1 MAHRVITG
9 KNVVVTGS
17 NRGLGLQVRQQP
29 TITINPSFPLSKE
42 AAPAL
47 VSPAG
52 PDALYPPRP
61 PGLSLPPWQFVKQF
75 LSKGNSVVATA
86 RNLEKAAELQRLAQE
101 HAGRLTIASLDVSDP
116 ASIEKLPSQ
125 VPWDRV
131 DVLINNAGGSP
142 RRSGRHTS
150 RPQHPLTT
158 TRPFPLPSQASRVLF
173 APLRIP
179 TPTS

>member
-1 MAHRVITG
+1 M
-9 KNVVVTGS
+9 
-17 NRGLGLQVRQQP
+17 
-29 TITINPSFPLSKE
+29 
-42 AAPAL
+42 
-47 VSPAG
+47 
-52 PDALYPPRP
+52 
-61 PGLSLPPWQFVKQF
+61 KQF

-142 RRSGRHTS
+142 RRSGRPTS

-158 TRPFPLPSQASRVLF
+158 RPFPLPSQVSRVLF

>member
-1 MAHRVITG
+1 M
-9 KNVVVTGS
+9 
-17 NRGLGLQVRQQP
+17 
-29 TITINPSFPLSKE
+29 
-42 AAPAL
+42 
-47 VSPAG
+47 
-52 PDALYPPRP
+52 
-61 PGLSLPPWQFVKQF
+61 PPWQFVKQF

-142 RRSGRHTS
+142 GV
-150 RPQHPLTT
+150 PAA
-158 TRPFPLPSQASRVLF
+158 TRP
-173 APLRIP
+173 APN
-179 TPTS
+179 TP